1 MNWCVET
8 RGNNLNDRR
17 IDCPVC
23 IPSEK
28 EMGEF
33 ANAFRILKDVG
44 SEWFLDF
51 LVYSERENV
60 ATVVA
65 RVRVQE
71 GTLAAIHDRLAASL
85 IPEIDAKQLCSF
97 RFPVAEKE
105 VN

>member
-1 MNWCVET
+1 MSGQ
-8 RGNNLNDRR
+8 RIDRR
-17 IDCPVC
+17 IDCPVST
-23 IPSEK
+23 PPEK

-33 ANAFRILKDVG
+33 ANAFRVLKDVG

-51 LVYSERENV
+51 LIYSGREKS

-71 GTLAAIHDRLAASL
+71 GMLTAIRDRLEDSL
-85 IPEIDAKQLCSF
+85 LSDMTPAGQMCHF
-97 RFPVAEKE
+97 QVPVSNE